1 MAKPTRAIKI
11 RQLRA
16 DDAQGLGELLEE
28 LRDDPASAHFHP
40 HPFTRDAARR
50 IAEREGIRRDSYFG
64 AFQEGDSLIG
74 YGMLRGWDE
83 GYEVP
88 SFGVAVGVAH
98 RGSGLGRR
106 LLRHAISIA
115 RRRGAPSVMLKV
127 HPANPNARRLYE
139 SEGFL
144 FDPTPL
150 EGGQIKGLLTF

>member
-1 MAKPTRAIKI
+1 MVKPTRAITI

-16 DDAQGLGELLEE
+16 DDAHALGELLEE
-28 LRDDPASAHFHP
+28 LRTDPASAHFHP
-40 HPFTRDAARR
+40 HPFTHDAARR
-50 IAEREGIRRDSYFG
+50 IAGRDGIRRDTYFG
-64 AFQEGDSLIG
+64 AFEDDGNLTG

-106 LLRHAISIA
+106 LLRHAIAIA

-139 SEGFL
+139 SEGFI